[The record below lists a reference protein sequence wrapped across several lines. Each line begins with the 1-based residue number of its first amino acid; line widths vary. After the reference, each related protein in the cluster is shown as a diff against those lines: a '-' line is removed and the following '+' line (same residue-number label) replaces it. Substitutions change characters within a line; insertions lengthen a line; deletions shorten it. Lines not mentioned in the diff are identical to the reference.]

1 MTKIKICGL
10 RRPEDIEI
18 ANRLQPDY
26 VGFVFAE
33 SRRQVDE
40 KTTAAMRKELDA
52 SIPAVGVFVNAPS
65 RKAADVS
72 AANLIQM
79 IQLHGDEDE
88 AYIDELRKMVP
99 DVPIIKAVRVQS
111 AEQILA
117 AAKWNVDYLL
127 LDTFVKNVYGG
138 SGIAF
143 DKKLIPPLDI
153 PYFLAGGLTA
163 ENVRENIH
171 ACSPFAVDV
180 SSAVE
185 TDGVKDERKIK
196 TFIERVRNHE

>member
-40 KTTAAMRKELDA
+40 KMAAAMRKELDA
-52 SIPAVGVFVNAPS
+52 SIPAVGVFVNAPI

-163 ENVRENIH
+163 ENVRKNIH